1 MSFPYLKQ
9 FAIAMLSNDPPWVI
23 HPNAYSCNPDFA
35 PASSPPLS
43 QSHHAQPEHE
53 PLINLITHRAHPLLS
68 SAITT
73 SLSAYGAS
81 KSYSASFRY
90 AAESVE
96 NRVGLPVSNVVSA
109 VGRRTGLEG
118 VLRRGLQR
126 SSSIPSA
133 TAQHRPDYSKKRKT
147 RSDADKKGDADAAR
161 KVLVQQK
168 RDSEALEVEGQ
179 TWQKRLMLST
189 SGLGVALNDESLK
202 NLKYCLQWLRFLN
215 VHLSKLVTALRS
227 VVEELDNHQQQQ
239 QQQVQVQQNTVEG
252 EGAFGRLLPV
262 GCEQRRA
269 QLAARVEGLKA
280 EVVGTM
286 KKVVEVVSNYT
297 GSALPDN
304 ARDLIKRSSP
314 LPPSSLRQIESNHPM
329 PLGAV

>member
-1 MSFPYLKQ
+1 MP
-9 FAIAMLSNDPPWVI
+9 
-23 HPNAYSCNPDFA
+23 
-35 PASSPPLS
+35 
-43 QSHHAQPEHE
+43 QSHHVQPEHE
-53 PLINLITHRAHPLLS
+53 PLLNLITHRAHPLLS

-133 TAQHRPDYSKKRKT
+133 AAQHRPDYSKKRKT

-161 KVLVQQK
+161 KVLIQQQQQQ
-168 RDSEALEVEGQ
+168 RESDTLEVEGQ

-239 QQQVQVQQNTVEG
+239 QQQVQQNAVEG
-252 EGAFGRLLPV
+252 EGTFGRLLPAS
-262 GCEQRRA
+262 CEQRRV

-304 ARDLIKRSSP
+304 ARDLIKRLSF
-314 LPPSSLRQIESNHPM
+314 PSTLRQTESNHPM
-329 PLGAV
+329 GGRVST

>member
-1 MSFPYLKQ
+1 M
-9 FAIAMLSNDPPWVI
+9 
-23 HPNAYSCNPDFA
+23 
-35 PASSPPLS
+35 S
-43 QSHHAQPEHE
+43 QSHHVQPEHE
-53 PLINLITHRAHPLLS
+53 PLLNLITHRAHPLLS

-133 TAQHRPDYSKKRKT
+133 ATQHRPDYSKKRKT

-161 KVLVQQK
+161 KVLVQQQ
-168 RDSEALEVEGQ
+168 RQSDTLEGQ

-239 QQQVQVQQNTVEG
+239 QQQQQVQQNAVEG
-252 EGAFGRLLPV
+252 EGAFGRLLPAS
-262 GCEQRRA
+262 CEQRRV
-269 QLAARVEGLKA
+269 QLAARVESLKA

-304 ARDLIKRSSP
+304 ARDLIKRLS
-314 LPPSSLRQIESNHPM
+314 PPSHPPPPNRVESPNGGG
-329 PLGAV
+329 GACEHLKMRTRC

>member
-1 MSFPYLKQ
+1 MSSPYLKQ
-9 FAIAMLSNDPPWVI
+9 FAITMQSNDFCVPEPSI
-23 HPNAYSCNPDFA
+23 LNAHSSNPDFA

-53 PLINLITHRAHPLLS
+53 PLINLITHHAHPLLS

-109 VGRRTGLEG
+109 VGRHTGLEG

-126 SSSIPSA
+126 SSSIPNA
-133 TAQHRPDYSKKRKT
+133 TAQHRPDSKKRKT
-147 RSDADKKGDADAAR
+147 RSDVDKKVDADADAR
-161 KVLVQQK
+161 KVLVQQQ
-168 RDSEALEVEGQ
+168 RDSEVLEVEGQ

-202 NLKYCLQWLRFLN
+202 NLKYCLDWLRFLN

-239 QQQVQVQQNTVEG
+239 QQQVQQNIVEG
-252 EGAFGRLLPV
+252 EGTFGKLLPA
-262 GCEQRRA
+262 GCEQRRV

-304 ARDLIKRSSP
+304 ARDLIKRLSP
-314 LPPSSLRQIESNHPM
+314 LPFPLRRIEPSHPM
-329 PLGAV
+329 PLWG